1 VKQVS
6 IDRAVLFDLRGCLSN
21 LLPSPFFDPNLMI
34 SFALPQ
40 RFARRRS
47 VWLLSLA
54 LASLAGCSSVSD
66 MLEPEKIDYK
76 SASKAK
82 STGSKLEVPPDLT
95 QIKGD
100 SRYTVNDNARGTATA
115 SSFNAQRAKAP
126 EQVVQGKVAPSADTS
141 FGIRVERAGSQRWL
155 VAKQSPDVLWPQIKE
170 FWQESGFLLV
180 TETPEAGVMET
191 DWAENRAKIPQ
202 DFIRNTIGKVLDSLY
217 STGERDKFRTRLERT
232 AEGGTE
238 IYISHRGAAEV
249 VTGNKMQERT
259 IWTARPS
266 DPELEA
272 EFLGRLMA
280 RLTNQD
286 TPKAALATVHA
297 ATAAQERA
305 KLGKDT
311 AGSHLAVEEGFDRAW
326 RRVGLALDRVGF
338 TVEDRDRNR
347 GLYFV
352 RYVDQAAD
360 ADKKVS
366 EPGFFDRL
374 FKSKDD
380 KKGAQRYRVLV
391 KPENDTRT
399 RVSVQNEQGESAP
412 ASNAERILA
421 LLNDQLK

>member
-1 VKQVS
+1 MTS
-6 IDRAVLFDLRGCLSN
+6 L
-21 LLPSPFFDPNLMI
+21 
-34 SFALPQ
+34 ALPQ
-40 RFARRRS
+40 RFVRRRS
-47 VWLLSLA
+47 VWLLSFA

-76 SASKAK
+76 SASKSK
-82 STGSKLEVPPDLT
+82 TTGAKLEVPPDLT

-115 SSFNAQRAKAP
+115 SGFNAQRSKAP
-126 EQVVQGKVAPSADTS
+126 EQVAQGKVAPSADAS
-141 FGIRVERAGSQRWL
+141 YGIRVERAGNQRWL

-232 AEGGTE
+232 ADGGTE

-249 VTGNKMQERT
+249 LTGNKMQERT
-259 IWTARPS
+259 LWTGRPS

-286 TPKAALATVHA
+286 TPKAARASVNA
-297 ATAAQERA
+297 ATPAQERA
-305 KLGKDT
+305 KLGKDS
-311 AGSHLAVEEGFDRAW
+311 AGSHLAMEEGFDRAW

-360 ADKKVS
+360 AEKKVS
-366 EPGFFDRL
+366 EPGFFDKL

-391 KPENDTRT
+391 KPENDART
-399 RVSVQNEQGESAP
+399 RVSVLSEQGESAP
-412 ASNAERILA
+412 ALNAERILA

>member
-1 VKQVS
+1 
-6 IDRAVLFDLRGCLSN
+6 
-21 LLPSPFFDPNLMI
+21 MI

-47 VWLLSLA
+47 VWLLSLP

-202 DFIRNTIGKVLDSLY
+202 DFIRNAIGKVLDSLY
-217 STGERDKFRTRLERT
+217 STGERDRYRTRVERNST
-232 AEGGTE
+232 GGVD
-238 IYISHRGAAEV
+238 IYITHRGMVEEYDSPQKNRTVWMPRAA
-249 VTGNKMQERT
+249 
-259 IWTARPS
+259 
-266 DPELEA
+266 DPELEI
-272 EFLGRLMA
+272 EFLRRLMVKLGA
-280 RLTNQD
+280 
-286 TPKAALATVHA
+286 PKEQAEQATASVSVPSVAAKVANVNGQPTMTVH
-297 ATAAQERA
+297 E
-305 KLGKDT
+305 
-311 AGSHLAVEEGFDRAW
+311 S
-326 RRVGLALDRVGF
+326 
-338 TVEDRDRNR
+338 
-347 GLYFV
+347 
-352 RYVDQAAD
+352 
-360 ADKKVS
+360 
-366 EPGFFDRL
+366 
-374 FKSKDD
+374 
-380 KKGAQRYRVLV
+380 
-391 KPENDTRT
+391 
-399 RVSVQNEQGESAP
+399 NE
-412 ASNAERILA
+412 
-421 LLNDQLK
+421 